1 MTKSAMC
8 HSRKGENPL
17 KPAEYEV
24 LGNRYPKSASFCMK
38 QGVAVSNRNL
48 QFDSPV
54 EFEGASLLFP
64 LNRNLLADQL
74 LRFRDMEDC

>member
-1 MTKSAMC
+1 MIKSAL
-8 HSRKGENPL
+8 HIKREWENPL

-24 LGNRYPKSASFCMK
+24 LGNRYPKFPSFCMK
-38 QGVAVSNRNL
+38 QGITVSNRNL

-54 EFEGASLLFP
+54 EFEGVSFLFP

-74 LRFRDMEDC
+74 VRFRDMEDC